1 MFFCLIK
8 THNSPLTAHR
18 SSLTAHRSPL
28 RTHYSLLNKL
38 SYLRHWR
45 AIIFYLSKKK
55 KRRFWTERPK
65 NVDTQHSY
73 NQANTKQRQ
82 YGRKHTKKTL
92 KCFLSFT

>member
-1 MFFCLIK
+1 MFFCRKK

-28 RTHYSLLNKL
+28 ITHYSLLKKL

-45 AIIFYLSKKK
+45 AIIFYLSKNK

-65 NVDTQHSY
+65 NVNTQHSY
-73 NQANTKQRQ
+73 NQANTKQ
-82 YGRKHTKKTL
+82 
-92 KCFLSFT
+92 